1 MTIDMNITDNLL
13 SGSWLWIADILYLCA
28 LLFAVWR
35 SPWKVIVNNRGL
47 QHLFCG
53 ATVLLLLMWS
63 MRAGISPGLSIH
75 FLGITALTLI
85 LGWDLA
91 ILSGSLVLLGMTLLG
106 KESWE
111 GFAVNGICLV
121 LIPALLTYWIHRFVD
136 KKLPKNFFIYLFLC
150 GFIGAGVVVAVSGV
164 AVSTIL
170 WLDGVYPWSKI
181 QHEYID
187 YLPLIMFPEG
197 LMNGILMTGIMVFY
211 PDWIRTF
218 NARVYIDEQ

>member
-1 MTIDMNITDNLL
+1 MNITDDLL
-13 SGSWLWIADILYLCA
+13 SDSWLWGPGILYLCA
-28 LLFAVWR
+28 LVLAVWK
-35 SPWKVIVNNRGL
+35 SPWRTISANRGL
-47 QHLFCG
+47 QHLFFG

-75 FLGITALTLI
+75 FLGVTALTLV

-91 ILSGSLVLLGMTLLG
+91 ILSASFVLLGMTILG
-106 KESWE
+106 KESWQ
-111 GFAVNGICLV
+111 GFAVNGLCLV
-121 LIPALLTYWIHRFVD
+121 VIPAFLSYGIHQLVD

-150 GFIGAGVVVAVSGV
+150 GFIGSSVVVAVSGLLMSGV
-164 AVSTIL
+164 L
-170 WLDGVYPWSKI
+170 WIEGVYPWSKI
-181 QHEYID
+181 TQEYVD

-218 NARVYIDEQ
+218 NARLYIDEQ